1 MKLLESVKTMQLESF
16 RKALMIQMKNRLKPP
31 PRLTVSEWADNFRK
45 LSAESS
51 AEPGSWQ
58 TSRAEY
64 QRGIM
69 DAISDPSIETVVL
82 MMGAQMGKSE
92 CLNNVVGYHIAQDP
106 SPILVVQPTLDM
118 AQTWSKDRLAP
129 MLRDTPAL
137 QGLVKDPRSRDS
149 GNTTLHKSFP
159 GGHVTGCGAN
169 SPASLASR
177 PIRIVLC
184 DEVDRFPVSAGTEG
198 DPVTLARKRSATFWN
213 RKIILVST
221 PTNKGASRIEQ
232 AYEES
237 DKRLYY
243 VPCHDCGH
251 EQTLKWSQV
260 KFDADRPETAGY
272 ACESCGAIWDDA
284 SRARAVRRGEW
295 RSTEKFAKTAGFCVS
310 GLYSPWIPL
319 EDAVRDFLA
328 ARKQPST
335 LRVWVNTYLAET
347 WEEDGEGVDDYSLSE
362 RAEDWGD
369 IVPADGLILTAGV
382 DVQDDRLEAEIVAW
396 GKEEESWSIAYKT
409 IHGDPSGPIVWREL
423 DEFLY
428 GVYEHEFG
436 EEMVVRATC
445 VDSGGHHTQA
455 VYKYVS
461 TREAKRVFAIKGV
474 GGEGRPMVGKP
485 SKNNIGKIKLFPV
498 GVDTIKAELFS
509 RFKITEPGPGYCHF
523 PEGRDAEY
531 YKQLTAEKIKIKY
544 HKGFARRE
552 FVKIRTR
559 NEALDVRVYAKA
571 ALALLN
577 VNLNGLA
584 MKMSHRKE
592 AQVEVKQ
599 QKQPV
604 RPKNPSSFVN
614 RWR

>member
-1 MKLLESVKTMQLESF
+1 MKK
-16 RKALMIQMKNRLKPP
+16 RLKPP
-31 PRLTVSEWADNFRK
+31 PRLTVSEWADTFRK
-45 LSAESS
+45 LSPESS
-51 AEPGSWQ
+51 AEPGSWK

-260 KFDADRPETAGY
+260 KFDGDRPETAGY
-272 ACESCGAIWDDA
+272 ACESCGSIWDDA

-295 RSTEKFAKTAGFCVS
+295 RSTEKFSKTAGFCVS

-369 IVPADGLILTAGV
+369 AVPADGLILTAGV

-428 GVYEHEFG
+428 GVYEHEYG

-445 VDSGGHHTQA
+445 IDSGGHHTQA

-461 TREAKRVFAIKGV
+461 TRESKRIFAIKGV

-498 GVDTIKAELFS
+498 GVDTVKAELFS

-523 PEGRDAEY
+523 PEGRDPEY

-577 VNLNGLA
+577 VNLNGMA
-584 MKMSHRKE
+584 MKMAHRKE
-592 AQVEVKQ
+592 ADKEIK
-599 QKQPV
+599 KDKPIV

>member
-1 MKLLESVKTMQLESF
+1 MKK
-16 RKALMIQMKNRLKPP
+16 RLKPP
-31 PRLTVSEWADNFRK
+31 PKLTVSQWADEYRK
-45 LSAESS
+45 LSPESS
-51 AEPGSWQ
+51 AEPGSWN
-58 TSRAEY
+58 TARAEY

-272 ACESCGAIWDDA
+272 ACESCGSIWDDA
-284 SRARAVRRGEW
+284 TRARAVRRGEW

-445 VDSGGHHTQA
+445 IDSGGHHTQA

-498 GVDTIKAELFS
+498 GVDTVKAELFS

-592 AQVEVKQ
+592 AQAEVKQ
-599 QKQPV
+599 QKPLP

>member
-1 MKLLESVKTMQLESF
+1 
-16 RKALMIQMKNRLKPP
+16 
-31 PRLTVSEWADNFRK
+31 
-45 LSAESS
+45 
-51 AEPGSWQ
+51 
-58 TSRAEY
+58 
-64 QRGIM
+64 M

-159 GGHVTGCGAN
+159 GGHVTACGAN

-184 DEVDRFPVSAGTEG
+184 DEVDRFPISAGSEG
-198 DPVTLARKRSATFWN
+198 DPVTLAKKRSATFWN

-221 PTNKGASRIEQ
+221 PTNKGASRIED
-232 AYEES
+232 AFEVS

-243 VPCHDCGH
+243 VPCGDCGH
-251 EQTLKWSQV
+251 HQTLKWSQV
-260 KFDADRPETAGY
+260 KWDSDKPETAAY
-272 ACESCGAIWDDA
+272 ACEECGSLWDDA
-284 SRARAVRRGEW
+284 TRIRAVRRGEW
-295 RSTEKFAKTAGFCVS
+295 RSTANSAKTAGFAVS
-310 GLYSPWIPL
+310 GIYSPWIPL
-319 EDAVRDFLA
+319 EDAVRDFLEV
-328 ARKQPST
+328 RKQPAT

-347 WEEDGEGVDDYSLSE
+347 WEEDGDQVDDYSLAE

-369 IVPADGLILTAGV
+369 AIPADGLILTAGV

-396 GKEEESWSIAYKT
+396 GKDEESWSIAYKT
-409 IHGDPSGPIVWREL
+409 IHGDPSGPVVWRDL

-428 GVYEHEFG
+428 QVYEHEFG
-436 EEMVVRATC
+436 EDMQVRATC
-445 VDSGGHHTQA
+445 IDSGGHHTQA

-461 TREAKRVFAIKGV
+461 TREGRRIFAIKGI

-498 GVDTIKAELFS
+498 GVDTIKYELFS

-523 PEGRDAEY
+523 PEGRDPEY
-531 YKQLTAEKIKIKY
+531 YKQLTAEKIATKY

-577 VNLNGLA
+577 VNLNNLA
-584 MKMSHRKE
+584 TKIQHRKTADTE
-592 AQVEVKQ
+592 IKKEK
-599 QKQPV
+599 PIV
-604 RPKNPSSFVN
+604 RPKNPNSFVN

>member
-1 MKLLESVKTMQLESF
+1 
-16 RKALMIQMKNRLKPP
+16 MIQMKKRLKPP

-396 GKEEESWSIAYKT
+396 GKEEESWSIAYRT

-445 VDSGGHHTQA
+445 IDSGGHHTQA

-474 GGEGRPMVGKP
+474 GGEGKPMVGKP

-498 GVDTIKAELFS
+498 GVDTIKYELFS
-509 RFKITEPGPGYCHF
+509 RFRITEPGPGYCHF
-523 PEGRDAEY
+523 PEGRDPEY
-531 YKQLTAEKIKIKY
+531 YKQLTAEKIATKY

>member
-1 MKLLESVKTMQLESF
+1 MQLESF
-16 RKALMIQMKNRLKPP
+16 RKALMIQMKKRLKPP
-31 PRLTVSEWADNFRK
+31 PKLTVSEWADQFRK
-45 LSAESS
+45 LSPESS

-69 DAISDPSIETVVL
+69 DAISDPTIETVVL

-137 QGLVKDPRSRDS
+137 HGLVKDPRSRDS

-184 DEVDRFPVSAGTEG
+184 DEVDRFPVSAGSEG

-221 PTNKGASRIEQ
+221 PTNKGASRIET

-243 VPCHDCGH
+243 VPCSDCGH
-251 EQTLKWSQV
+251 EQTLKWGQV
-260 KFDADRPETAGY
+260 KWDEERPETASY
-272 ACESCGAIWDDA
+272 VCEECGSIWDDA
-284 SRARAVRRGEW
+284 HRARAVRRGEW

-328 ARKQPST
+328 ARKQPAT

-369 IVPADGLILTAGV
+369 AVPADGLILTAGV

-396 GKEEESWSIAYKT
+396 GKDEESWSIAYKT
-409 IHGDPSGPIVWREL
+409 IHGDPSGPIVWRDL
-423 DEFLY
+423 DEFIY
-428 GVYEHEFG
+428 GVYEHEYG

-445 VDSGGHHTQA
+445 IDSGGHHTQA

-474 GGEGRPMVGKP
+474 GGEGRPMIGKP

-498 GVDTIKAELFS
+498 GVDTVKAELFS

-523 PEGRDAEY
+523 PEGRDPEY
-531 YKQLTAEKIKIKY
+531 FKQLTAEKIKIKY
-544 HKGFARRE
+544 HKGFAKRE

-577 VNLNGLA
+577 VNLSGLA
-584 MKMSHRKE
+584 MKMAHRKE
-592 AQVEVKQ
+592 ASEVTKE
-599 QKQPV
+599 QKPIQ
-604 RPKNPSSFVN
+604 RPKNMGSFVN

>member
-1 MKLLESVKTMQLESF
+1 M
-16 RKALMIQMKNRLKPP
+16 RKRLKPP
-31 PRLTVSEWADNFRK
+31 PRLTVSEWADTFRK
-45 LSAESS
+45 LSPEAS
-51 AEPGSWQ
+51 AEPGSWK

-69 DAISDPSIETVVL
+69 DAISDPAIETVVL

-184 DEVDRFPVSAGTEG
+184 DEVDRFPVSAGSEG

-237 DKRLYY
+237 DKRFYY
-243 VPCHDCGH
+243 IPCHDCGH
-251 EQTLKWSQV
+251 QQTLKWSQV
-260 KFDADRPETAGY
+260 QFDADRPETAGY
-272 ACESCGAIWDDA
+272 ACESCGSIWDDA

-295 RSTEKFAKTAGFCVS
+295 RATEKFSKTAGFCVS

-335 LRVWVNTYLAET
+335 LRVWINTYLAET
-347 WEEDGEGVDDYSLSE
+347 WEEDGERVDDYSLSE

-369 IVPADGLILTAGV
+369 VVPSDGLILTAGV

-445 VDSGGHHTQA
+445 IDSGGHHTQA

-498 GVDTIKAELFS
+498 GVDTVKAELFS

-523 PEGRDAEY
+523 PEGRDPEY

-559 NEALDVRVYAKA
+559 NEALDVRVYAMA
-571 ALALLN
+571 ALGIL
-577 VNLNGLA
+577 NLNLNTLA
-584 MKMSHRKE
+584 DRQTNRPLMV
-592 AQVEVKQ
+592 VENPPEPM
-599 QKQPV
+599 QPLIPKRNNV
-604 RPKNPSSFVN
+604 IRRPQNGGFVGG
-614 RWR
+614 WRQNWVNF